1 MPASCRWLTGPGR
14 QRWRRPAGT
23 AIRWSVPFRLPAR
36 AAPGRGRRTGPAM
49 SIEGA
54 CKADVTARGKR
65 RQLRGPGGR
74 SGAVQVGAQSC
85 CALFP
90 FVGKSEPRNS
100 HRGRRPT
107 SDNPK
112 QQHKSERLEKR
123 RSGRRRFEFFRVR
136 IFALFRDSN
145 FGFRICTIVRI
156 LREIS
161 RVSEYYPGAA
171 DCALPSEGGAFKRRR
186 PLLPGRDDLADVSSR
201 LTEMSH
207 DG

>member
-1 MPASCRWLTGPGR
+1 
-14 QRWRRPAGT
+14 
-23 AIRWSVPFRLPAR
+23 
-36 AAPGRGRRTGPAM
+36 M

-54 CKADVTARGKR
+54 CRADVTARGKR

-123 RSGRRRFEFFRVR
+123 RSGRRRFEFFPRSD
-136 IFALFRDSN
+136 FRFVSR
-145 FGFRICTIVRI
+145 FEFRISNLHDRAPIARDWRDKLPI
-156 LREIS
+156 R
-161 RVSEYYPGAA
+161 RAQQ
-171 DCALPSEGGAFKRRR
+171 DCAPTFGEAAPSRGGRPASLSLRRAKEPAFGG
-186 PLLPGRDDLADVSSR
+186 PCLQVVAGRFCQAATIWRIVSSR
-201 LTEMSH
+201 LTEISH